1 MLLWLL
7 FISFLLL
14 ILIGVDVGWSMIL
27 SAWFGIVMKS
37 DRAVDTILLSQ
48 YMMARVNYYPFL
60 HVPLSILAGE
70 FG

>member
-37 DRAVDTILLSQ
+37 DRAVDTILLPQS
-48 YMMARVNYYPFL
+48 MM
-60 HVPLSILAGE
+60 G
-70 FG
+70 